1 MARHVGK
8 QPFFEQT
15 FGRKARLSAVA
26 LAVTFAL
33 IAGLGWVA
41 EAIFET
47 ESIVLPALIWMGW
60 AYAQTR
66 IVFERHTRAALAIAS
81 ALALFLLCAASLVI
95 TYDPIADIDAS
106 SSQRSLGPSLGHILG
121 TDFVGRDMLMLL
133 IKGTEGFF
141 LPGLLAA
148 AITVVFGVT
157 LGAFAGYMGGR
168 VDRTIT
174 FFTTLIGSFPRLVFI
189 LLACTIAEEPNMF
202 LIGALAGILFVPQ
215 MAQAIRRRVLAL
227 KEEDFII
234 ASQAHGVS
242 MTRILFYHIVWL
254 QCFPE
259 IVRQGLYLFVYV
271 IFVETA
277 LSYLELETMSFEAS
291 SWGKMLNDA
300 KDSMMRGSYWHA
312 LVPTAA
318 IVFAT
323 LGATALGDVIVG
335 TAKEERL

>member
-1 MARHVGK
+1 MAKHEK
-8 QPFFEQT
+8 QPIFERSVT
-15 FGRKARLSAVA
+15 HKVIASAITLVVA
-26 LAVTFAL
+26 LIVS
-33 IAGLGWVA
+33 AGLKWVA
-41 EAIFET
+41 KALFET
-47 ESIVLPALIWMGW
+47 DTIVLPALVWMAW
-60 AYAQTR
+60 SYAQTR
-66 IVFERHTRAALAIAS
+66 IIFERHTRAALAIAAAG
-81 ALALFLLCAASLVI
+81 ALLLICLSSFI
-95 TYDPIADIDAS
+95 IDYDPVSDVQS
-106 SSQRSLGPSLGHILG
+106 SRVVRNLGPGWGHPLG
-121 TDFVGRDMLMLL
+121 TDFVGRDMVMLL

-148 AITVVFGVT
+148 FIAVVFGVG
-157 LGAFAGYMGGR
+157 LGAYAGYMGGR
-168 VDRTIT
+168 TDKVIT

-189 LLACTIAEEPNMF
+189 LLATTIAEEPDMNY
-202 LIGALAGILFVPQ
+202 IGALVGVLFVPQ

-234 ASQAHGVS
+234 ASQAHGLGLP
-242 MTRILFYHIVWL
+242 RILFYHIVWL

-300 KDSMMRGSYWHA
+300 KDAMASQGSYWHA

-335 TAKEERL
+335 SAKEERL